1 MKKTALILGATGLT
15 GSLVLEALI
24 QDDRY
29 DKIKLFSRKTIHPTS
44 PKVEEY
50 LGDILNLDAFSEVFT
65 GDEVYCCIGT
75 TKKKTPNQA
84 MYRNIDFG
92 IPTRAARLAKD
103 NNITT
108 FSVVS
113 ALGANE
119 KSPIFYNK
127 TKGEMEQAVLKEA
140 IPNTYILRPS
150 MIGGNRT
157 EHRSGEGFLIK
168 AFGFINPLLMGGLR
182 KYRLIEAETIA
193 KAMIQLSNEKPA
205 KNFIESNEIQS
216 ITIPSTT

>member
-1 MKKTALILGATGLT
+1 MKKTALLLGASGLT
-15 GSLVLEALI
+15 GSLILEALI

-29 DKIKLFSRKTIHPTS
+29 DKIKLFSRKSVNPTN
-44 PKVEEY
+44 PKVEEF
-50 LGDILNLDAFSEVFT
+50 LGDLLNLDAFSEVFT
-65 GDEVYCCIGT
+65 GDEIYCCIGT

-103 NNITT
+103 NNIDT

-150 MIGGNRT
+150 MIGGNRA
-157 EHRSGEGFLIK
+157 EHRAGEGFLIK
-168 AFGFINPLLMGGLR
+168 AFHFINPLLIGGLK
-182 KYRLIEAETIA
+182 KYRLIEAASIA
-193 KAMIQLSNEKPA
+193 KAMIHLSNEKPA
-205 KNFIESNEIQS
+205 QQIIESDEIQN
-216 ITIPSTT
+216 ITKK

>member
-1 MKKTALILGATGLT
+1 MKKTALILGASGLT

-29 DKIKLFSRKTIHPTS
+29 DKIKLFSRSTINPTS
-44 PKVEEY
+44 SKVEEY
-50 LGDILNLDAFSEVFT
+50 LGDLLNLDAFSEVFT

-75 TKKKTPNQA
+75 TKNKTPNKA

-103 NNITT
+103 NNIET

-119 KSPIFYNK
+119 KSLVFYNK
-127 TKGEMEQAVLKEA
+127 TKGEMEQAVLKEE
-140 IPNTYILRPS
+140 ITNTYILRPS
-150 MIGGNRT
+150 MIGGNRE
-157 EHRSGEGFLIK
+157 EHRTGEQFLIK
-168 AFGFINPLLMGGLR
+168 AFHFLNPLLIGGLK

-193 KAMIQLSNEKPA
+193 KAMIQLSNEKPN
-205 KNFIESNEIQS
+205 KNIIESDEIQK
-216 ITIPSTT
+216 ITLK

>member
-1 MKKTALILGATGLT
+1 MKKTAIILGASGLT

-24 QDDRY
+24 EDDRY
-29 DKIKLFSRKTIHPTS
+29 EEIKLISRKSIHSKS
-44 PKVEEY
+44 PKVKEF
-50 LGDILNLDAFSEVFT
+50 LGDLLNLDAFSEVFT

-75 TKKKTPNQA
+75 TKKKTPSQA

-103 NNITT
+103 NGIET

-113 ALGANE
+113 ALGADQ
-119 KSPIFYNK
+119 KSLIFYNK
-127 TKGEMEQAVLKEA
+127 TKGEMEQAVLKEE

-150 MIGGNRT
+150 MIGGNRD
-157 EHRSGEGFLIK
+157 EHRTGENLYIK
-168 AFGFINPLLMGGLR
+168 AFKLVNPLLIGGLK

-193 KAMIQLSNEKPA
+193 KAMIKLSNEKPS
-205 KNFIESNEIQS
+205 KNIIESDEIQN
-216 ITIPSTT
+216 IIKK

>member
-1 MKKTALILGATGLT
+1 MKKTALILGASGLT
-15 GSLVLEALI
+15 GSLVLAALI
-24 QDDRY
+24 QDDSY
-29 DKIKLFSRKTIHPTS
+29 DKIKLFSRKTINPTH

-50 LGDILNLDAFSEVFT
+50 LGDLLNLDTFSEVFT

-75 TKKKTPNQA
+75 TSKKTPNKA

-92 IPTRAARLAKD
+92 IPTNAARLAKE
-103 NNITT
+103 NNIDT

-119 KSPIFYNK
+119 KSLVFYNK
-127 TKGEMEQAVLKEA
+127 TKGEMEQAILKEA

-150 MIGGNRT
+150 MIGGNRA
-157 EHRSGEGFLIK
+157 EHRSSERFFINAFK
-168 AFGFINPLLMGGLR
+168 AINPLLFGGLK

-193 KAMIQLSNEKPA
+193 NAMIQLSKEKPA
-205 KNFIESNEIQS
+205 KNVIESDEIQS
-216 ITIPSTT
+216 LIK